1 MYASIETRLEMRW
14 MHVRTWVFFHCTCAC
29 EHVSKLCILNTCCT
43 NIHMYT
49 YVHEYLPPLSCFGC
63 SVTEACPPTPSN
75 AYTTSQAYV
84 LFYHKK
90 AWHTHTRA
98 CMQMRGTKRAL
109 IYIVHMCMFPIVFLY
124 SLHNDMLAP
133 KPTKSG
139 TFSMTCTYLYVYYI
153 YTLVCVCVYLYT
165 HMYV

>member
-1 MYASIETRLEMRW
+1 MHLVRHVFKWDGCMYVPGCVSTVLLHVKTSASSVYLI
-14 MHVRTWVFFHCTCAC
+14 
-29 EHVSKLCILNTCCT
+29 HVSL
-43 NIHMYT
+43 T
-49 YVHEYLPPLSCFGC
+49 YVCICTWLPAPSFLLRC

-98 CMQMRGTKRAL
+98 CVQMHGTKRAL

-139 TFSMTCTYLYVYYI
+139 TFSMTCMYLYYVYYI